1 MAKKNTQSTLPHPLV
16 AIELGSHGVRS
27 MAVERTEQG
36 WLHVLGAEASNRNT
50 SVERGVVANTSNAG
64 YGIGECLKLLSNRIQ
79 HPQLTKAFVALGGR
93 SMKVVEVDSR
103 RNQVIRKEVPQF
115 MLEEM
120 DAECKQKIEE
130 RNPHVAVLAL
140 IPYAYVLDGV
150 MQEHEPEPHQRAA
163 EVVVKYGAFVGIK
176 ELEQKVL
183 DSFVRVPKHIE
194 HTYARP
200 DALLCALASD
210 EDLKNG
216 CAILDMGAQTTTLT
230 IFKDNKYV
238 YNKVV
243 SQGGYD
249 VTRDIEQL
257 GISFAY
263 AERLKCNYGTPFA
276 DENTANR
283 CVRVPDPNA
292 PEGVVVLRF
301 GDVVNTIAARLHQI
315 LAPLMSDLQAYEGS
329 IGVLYITGGASMLN
343 GMEDYVQSLTSLQV
357 MYGSHAAWL
366 DENTPD
372 EYYAPNYSSLIG
384 TLILGAMYREKHP
397 MAEPVDDLRKRIE
410 KLTKNA
416 QTSILDMFTE
426 QY

>member
-16 AIELGSHGVRS
+16 AVELGSHGVRS
-27 MAVERTEQG
+27 MAVERTEHG
-36 WLHVLGAEASNRNT
+36 WLHVLGAEASNRST
-50 SVERGVVANTSNAG
+50 SVERGVVTNTSNAG

-79 HPQLTKAFVALGGR
+79 HPQLTKAFVSLGGR
-93 SMKVVEVDSR
+93 SMKVVEVESR
-103 RNQVIRKEVPQF
+103 RNQVHRKEVQQY
-115 MLEEM
+115 LLDEM

-140 IPYAYVLDGV
+140 IPYAYVLDDV
-150 MQEHEPEPHQRAA
+150 MQEQIPEPHQKAA
-163 EVVVKYGAFVGIK
+163 KIEVKYVAFVGIK

-263 AERLKCNYGTPFA
+263 AERLKCNYGTPFIS
-276 DENTANR
+276 DNTDSR

-292 PEGVVVLRF
+292 PDGVVVLRF
-301 GDVVNTIAARLHQI
+301 SDVVNTIVARLYQT
-315 LAPLMSDLQAYEGS
+315 LSPLMSDLQAYEGC
-329 IGVLYITGGASMLN
+329 INVLYITGGASMLA
-343 GMEDYVQSLTSLQV
+343 GMEEYVQGMTAIPV

-366 DENTPD
+366 DENTAD
-372 EYYAPNYSSLIG
+372 EYYAPNYSSLVG
-384 TLILGAMYREKHP
+384 TLILGALYRETHP

>member
-16 AIELGSHGVRS
+16 AVELGSHGVRS

-50 SVERGVVANTSNAG
+50 SVERGVVTNTSNAG

-103 RNQVIRKEVPQF
+103 RNQMIRKEVPQYL
-115 MLEEM
+115 LEEM

-130 RNPHVAVLAL
+130 RNPHVSVLAL

-150 MQEHEPEPHQRAA
+150 LQEHEPESHQRAA
-163 EVVVKYGAFVGIK
+163 EVVVKYVAFVGAK

-210 EDLKNG
+210 EDLMNG

-230 IFKDNKYV
+230 VFKDNKYV

-263 AERLKCNYGTPFA
+263 AERLKCNYGSPLM
-276 DENTANR
+276 DEGSANR

-292 PEGVVVLRF
+292 PEGVVLVRF
-301 GDVVNTIAARLHQI
+301 GDVVNTIVARLNQI
-315 LAPLMSDLQAYEGS
+315 LSPLMNDLQTYEDS

-343 GMEDYVQSLTSLQV
+343 GMEQYIQGLTAIPV

>member
-1 MAKKNTQSTLPHPLV
+1 
-16 AIELGSHGVRS
+16 
-27 MAVERTEQG
+27 
-36 WLHVLGAEASNRNT
+36 
-50 SVERGVVANTSNAG
+50 
-64 YGIGECLKLLSNRIQ
+64 
-79 HPQLTKAFVALGGR
+79 
-93 SMKVVEVDSR
+93 
-103 RNQVIRKEVPQF
+103 
-115 MLEEM
+115 
-120 DAECKQKIEE
+120 
-130 RNPHVAVLAL
+130 
-140 IPYAYVLDGV
+140 
-150 MQEHEPEPHQRAA
+150 
-163 EVVVKYGAFVGIK
+163 
-176 ELEQKVL
+176 
-183 DSFVRVPKHIE
+183 
-194 HTYARP
+194 
-200 DALLCALASD
+200 
-210 EDLKNG
+210 
-216 CAILDMGAQTTTLT
+216 
-230 IFKDNKYV
+230 
-238 YNKVV
+238 
-243 SQGGYD
+243 